1 MYGGHITDGWDRK
14 TNNAY
19 LKSLIRPEILTGGN
33 LLKNFKSPDQTR
45 LNYAEYTKIIEEKL
59 PAESPISFFLH
70 PNAEISY
77 LTAQGEYLFDCVL
90 SIQGVQQV
98 QATKE
103 SKGGETKKV
112 DEVSESIKK
121 FKERLIEKINFNLEE
136 LRKKYPSMGPYGVVA
151 LQECERLNNIFNYLK
166 KKLEELEKGKSGE
179 LSTTEEMDV
188 LEKCIKFNKLPA
200 AWEDMSGYM
209 SRKSLNAWFDDI
221 IKRYDQLAEWTKDL
235 NDIPKYINLSL
246 LCNPMSFVTAVKQV
260 TARKENIPL
269 DIVDIMTEV
278 MNFGEDMVKEKPVS
292 GVYVTGMF
300 LQGARWEDSNP
311 DSQGYVTEM
320 ANKELDPK
328 LPIMNIIALPL
339 EEKKKRIKGYYEC
352 PVYYTT
358 ARGPAYVF
366 TSYLKMEN
374 EEEDPNKWV
383 LAGVALIITSDE

>member
-1 MYGGHITDGWDRK
+1 
-14 TNNAY
+14 
-19 LKSLIRPEILTGGN
+19 
-33 LLKNFKSPDQTR
+33 
-45 LNYAEYTKIIEEKL
+45 
-59 PAESPISFFLH
+59 
-70 PNAEISY
+70 
-77 LTAQGEYLFDCVL
+77 
-90 SIQGVQQV
+90 
-98 QATKE
+98 
-103 SKGGETKKV
+103 
-112 DEVSESIKK
+112 
-121 FKERLIEKINFNLEE
+121 
-136 LRKKYPSMGPYGVVA
+136 
-151 LQECERLNNIFNYLK
+151 
-166 KKLEELEKGKSGE
+166 
-179 LSTTEEMDV
+179 
-188 LEKCIKFNKLPA
+188 
-200 AWEDMSGYM
+200 
-209 SRKSLNAWFDDI
+209 
-221 IKRYDQLAEWTKDL
+221 
-235 NDIPKYINLSL
+235 
-246 LCNPMSFVTAVKQV
+246 MSFVTAVKQV